1 MAAIDP
7 GEFLS
12 PVFQAIRSAMISRD
26 EENTN
31 EFIQRLVIRFFIAYD
46 RSQQETENGEL
57 KIAWEYMT
65 RILARRLVVLQ
76 PMFDKMVQPN
86 WFAGRVLLSLQY
98 KNSTAL
104 LLDPQLIDPRFAE
117 AIKLLIFNNLIN
129 AQEYDRALVISM
141 RGISYVE
148 SHTILL

>member
-1 MAAIDP
+1 M
-7 GEFLS
+7 
-12 PVFQAIRSAMISRD
+12 
-26 EENTN
+26 
-31 EFIQRLVIRFFIAYD
+31 
-46 RSQQETENGEL
+46 
-57 KIAWEYMT
+57 AWEYMT

-98 KNSTAL
+98 KNSTTL

-129 AQEYDRALVISM
+129 AQEYDKALVISM
-141 RGISYVE
+141 RGI
-148 SHTILL
+148 T